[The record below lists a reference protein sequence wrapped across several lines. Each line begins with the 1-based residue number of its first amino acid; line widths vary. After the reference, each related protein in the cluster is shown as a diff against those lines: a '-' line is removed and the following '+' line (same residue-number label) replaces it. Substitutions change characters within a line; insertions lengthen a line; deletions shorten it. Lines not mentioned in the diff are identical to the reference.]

1 MDASR
6 HVPCVAV
13 RPCHHCP
20 SCAFASLPFLRVRL
34 FARLIRWRRRR
45 RCRRLTAPELA
56 PPCLRSEPQPIHTL
70 GRNATMSAPTITL
83 YVSRPG
89 NDALPCS
96 ADGPL
101 PTRRLLWCLHRY
113 PLCESPGPFRV
124 NEHCPEQARRERE
137 RGEDVSHVSMRSK
150 QLQTADGSDSISPR
164 VAQSCLS
171 GWTCGLF
178 GSPPRAKS
186 LFGACF
192 SSRIHR
198 ALARYRDDSRVLI
211 LSPSFVAPP
220 FLRRRSQLHFR
231 DQGRTARGASV
242 CVRPRFCGVAVA

>member
-1 MDASR
+1 MQWHKRIWRAVRVDASR

-56 PPCLRSEPQPIHTL
+56 PPCLRSEPHPIHTL

-137 RGEDVSHVSMRSK
+137 REARTCHTYPCARS
-150 QLQTADGSDSISPR
+150 
-164 VAQSCLS
+164 
-171 GWTCGLF
+171 
-178 GSPPRAKS
+178 
-186 LFGACF
+186 
-192 SSRIHR
+192 SSRQPTAATPSPLALRSPACLVGPVACSAVLRGQKAFSAPASLLASIGHLR
-198 ALARYRDDSRVLI
+198 AI
-211 LSPSFVAPP
+211 EMTP
-220 FLRRRSQLHFR
+220 
-231 DQGRTARGASV
+231 V
-242 CVRPRFCGVAVA
+242 C